1 MADNLDLIFFFF
13 FLLLL
18 PHYPF
23 SAFAQIY
30 SNVSLGESLSAGG
43 RSRTTSWL
51 SPSGEFAFGF
61 QSINNTDDAFLLAI
75 WYDKIPDKTIIWYA
89 NGDTPAPRGSKLQ
102 FTIDGNLQLNNPQGE
117 EIWRAQSILGVVT
130 YAAMLD
136 TGNFVLVDR
145 RNSVHRWESFKNPS
159 DTILPSQILEPGSML
174 SSRQSTNYFRGR
186 FQLRVLTDGNLV
198 LNTVA
203 LPTNYAYDA
212 YYASNTSG
220 SGYRVLFDESTAI
233 ISIQCRYG
241 ITSWDLT
248 VGSIPSI
255 KTHYHRATIDFNGV
269 FTQYARP
276 KMTSSSNGNESWSIV
291 WSIPDDICFFNSQ
304 DVGEGI
310 CGYNSICR
318 IVQNRP
324 VCECPTKYTFVD
336 PNNKLSGCKPDFNL
350 QGCYDN
356 GSGRSPEILYRMEEL
371 LDTDW
376 PSSGVYQKRALYT
389 ESECQK
395 ACLYDCQCA
404 IANFRDGNCLK
415 KSLPVRNGRHKSGV
429 NVKAFLK
436 VSAGNNTYR
445 NPNPPS
451 VPVDDNP
458 GCSNPNVE
466 KKDRCLFSVVAAVLL
481 GSSIFFNL
489 IFLAAIFMVVLM
501 YHKKVKEKVQKP
513 SSFETNL
520 HSFTYKDLEEATD
533 GFKNELGR
541 GAFGV
546 VYKAFLGLD
555 SKLVAVKKLNKVVQ
569 DGDKGFKT
577 ELRTIG
583 QTHHKN
589 LVKLVG
595 FCEEQQHRLLVYEFM
610 SNGSLASFLFGT
622 SRPDWNQ
629 RTQIAFGIARGLTY
643 LHEECSIQIIHCD
656 IKPQNILLDDCYTA
670 RISDF
675 GLAKLLM
682 TDQSRTNTAIRG
694 TKGYVAPEWFRHM
707 PITVKVDVYSF
718 GVMLLEII
726 CCRKCV
732 ELEMGGDERAILTD
746 WAYDCYREGRLDA
759 LVENDIEAMNNMGR
773 LERLLKV
780 AIWCIQEEPS
790 LRPTMRKVVLMLE
803 GITEV
808 SVPPHPY
815 LFSC

>member
-1 MADNLDLIFFFF
+1 LFSL

-18 PHYPF
+18 TLQPF
-23 SAFAQIY
+23 SVFSQSY

-43 RSRTTSWL
+43 NTSSWL

-61 QSINNTDDAFLLAI
+61 HSINNRDDAFLLAI
-75 WYDKIPDKTIIWYA
+75 WYDKIPEKTIVWYA
-89 NGDTPAPRGSKLQ
+89 NGDKPAPKGSKLQ
-102 FTIDGNLQLNNPQGE
+102 LTINGGLELNNPQGE

-136 TGNFVLVDR
+136 TGNFVLVDS
-145 RNSVHRWESFKNPS
+145 NSVHIWESFKNPS
-159 DTILPSQILEPGSML
+159 DTILPTQILELGSML
-174 SSRQSTNYFRGR
+174 SSRQPTNYSKGR
-186 FQLRVLTDGNLV
+186 VQLRLLTDGNLV
-198 LNTVA
+198 MNTVA
-203 LPTNYAYDA
+203 LPSNYAYAA
-212 YYASNTSG
+212 YYVSNTFG
-220 SGYRVLFDESTAI
+220 SGYQVVFNESTATI
-233 ISIQCRYG
+233 HIQSQNGSILL
-241 ITSWDLT
+241 DLT
-248 VGSIPSI
+248 VGSIPST

-276 KMTSSSNGNESWSIV
+276 KSSSSSNGYESWSIG
-291 WSIPDDICFFNSQ
+291 WSIPDDVCSFNSQ

-324 VCECPTKYTFVD
+324 VCGCPNQYTLVD
-336 PNNKLSGCKPDFNL
+336 PNNTSSGCKPDFIL
-350 QGCYDN
+350 QGCN
-356 GSGRSPEILYRMEEL
+356 GNGTGTPEILYRMDEL
-371 LDTDW
+371 LDTAW
-376 PSSGVYQKRALYT
+376 PNSADYQRRAPYT
-389 ESECQK
+389 EADCKNS
-395 ACLYDCQCA
+395 CLYDCQCA
-404 IANFRDGNCLK
+404 IATFRDGNCWK
-415 KSLPVRNGRHKSGV
+415 KSLQVRNGRQRSDV
-429 NVKAFLK
+429 IVKAFLK
-436 VSAGNNTYR
+436 VSADKNTPR
-445 NPNPPS
+445 NPHPAPS
-451 VPVDDNP
+451 VPVDHNIP
-458 GCSNPNVE
+458 GSNPNGEE
-466 KKDRCLFSVVAAVLL
+466 KDKGLFSVVAAVLL

-489 IFLAAIFMVVLM
+489 IFLAAIFMGVLV
-501 YHKKVKEKVQKP
+501 YYKKLKEKVQKP

-520 HSFTYKDLEEATD
+520 HSFTYKDLEDATD
-533 GFKNELGR
+533 GFKEELGR

-546 VYKAFLGLD
+546 VYKGVLGLD
-555 SKLVAVKKLNKVVQ
+555 SKLVAVKKLDKVVQ
-569 DGDKGFKT
+569 EGDKEFKT
-577 ELRTIG
+577 ELSVIG

-595 FCEEQQHRLLVYEFM
+595 FCEEGQHRLLVYEFM
-610 SNGSLASFLFGT
+610 SNGTLAGFLFGS

-629 RTQIAFGIARGLTY
+629 RTQIAFGIARGLMY
-643 LHEECSIQIIHCD
+643 LHEECSVQIIHCD

-682 TDQSRTNTAIRG
+682 TDKSRTNTAIRG
-694 TKGYVAPEWFRHM
+694 TKGYIAPEWFRHL

-726 CCRKCV
+726 CCRKSV

-746 WAYDCYREGRLDA
+746 WAYYCYQEGRLDA

-773 LERLLKV
+773 LERLFKV

-790 LRPTMRKVVLMLE
+790 LRPTMRKVVQMLE

-808 SVPPHPY
+808 SEPPHPY